1 MNTQKENND
10 NVNLF
15 TIESLK
21 NEVEK
26 SLSSIFTKDDIL
38 KLLDNIKQDNSE
50 DMDNLFDKIKES
62 LKRTIFELN
71 SSDVIDYNNIEFTL
85 NGNEINVEGMEI
97 NTDEIWDL
105 IENEITDIQNELKN

>member
-15 TIESLK
+15 TIETLK
-21 NEVEK
+21 NEVKK
-26 SLSSIFTKDDIL
+26 SMSSIFTKDDVL
-38 KLLDNIKQDNSE
+38 
-50 DMDNLFDKIKES
+50 NLFDKIKES

-71 SSDVIDYNNIEFTL
+71 SNDVIDYNNIEFTL

-97 NTDEIWDL
+97 NIDEIWDL
-105 IENEITDIQNELKN
+105 IENEITDIQNEL